1 MAANP
6 VLVVE
11 VLSPPTST
19 IDRREKVFAYKQV
32 PSVKEYVIVHQKKEG
47 RLHRKNDEG
56 HWDVTFLGPGDEL
69 TLRSIGNVSIC
80 IRVDAIYEDVDLPE
94 ADRADG
100 STAQIREDES
110 QAEYDVERH
119 HPCIH
124 EYDLAF
130 DW

>member
-1 MAANP
+1 M
-6 VLVVE
+6 
-11 VLSPPTST
+11 
-19 IDRREKVFAYKQV
+19 
-32 PSVKEYVIVHQKKEG
+32 
-47 RLHRKNDEG
+47 HRKNDEG
-56 HWDVTFLGPGDEL
+56 HWDVTFLDPGDEV

-110 QAEYDVERH
+110 QAEYDVERQ
-119 HPCIH
+119 IVFM
-124 EYDLAF
+124 YAWMAF